1 MICEH
6 SAGVNVAL
14 SDVFRVKQENYGSF
28 DHGERNIFRRT
39 GTAARF
45 RLEGGGSAGCEK
57 LKKITEKTC
66 QKSHI

>member
-28 DHGERNIFRRT
+28 DHGERNIFQRT

-45 RLEGGGSAGCEK
+45 RMEGGALTGWRAAAPPAVK
-57 LKKITEKTC
+57 N
-66 QKSHI
+66 

>member
-28 DHGERNIFRRT
+28 DHGERNIFRGT

-45 RLEGGGSAGCEK
+45 RMEGGALTGWRAAAPPAVK
-57 LKKITEKTC
+57 N
-66 QKSHI
+66 

>member
-28 DHGERNIFRRT
+28 DHGERNIFRGT

-45 RLEGGGSAGCEK
+45 RMEGGALTGWRVAAPPAVK
-57 LKKITEKTC
+57 N
-66 QKSHI
+66 

>member
-14 SDVFRVKQENYGSF
+14 SDVFRAKQENYGSF
-28 DHGERNIFRRT
+28 DHGERNIFRGT

-45 RLEGGGSAGCEK
+45 RMEGGALTGWRAAAPPAVK
-57 LKKITEKTC
+57 N
-66 QKSHI
+66 